1 MVFGGV
7 FDGLMIVGIGR
18 GDVMMV
24 ERKELGVIATHLRY
38 SSRGWG
44 AIGTSG

>member
-18 GDVMMV
+18 GDVMV